1 MKIAIPIFGAR
12 VSPRFDFAPRL
23 LLYTL
28 EDGRVVGREELSLDS
43 WNAWERVERLKQMGV
58 EALICGGIPG
68 CSAQALEE
76 YRIRVISWVS
86 GDAEEALSCFLRGEL
101 SPGRNLCPGPRG
113 MRHGLRKRFL
123 PR

>member
-1 MKIAIPIFGAR
+1 M
-12 VSPRFDFAPRL
+12 
-23 LLYTL
+23 
-28 EDGRVVGREELSLDS
+28 VGREELSLDS

-86 GDAEEALSCFLRGEL
+86 GDAEEALSCFLRGQL
-101 SPGRNLCPGPRG
+101 TRGRNLCPGRRG
-113 MRHGLRKRFL
+113 MRRRAEKKVSPG
-123 PR
+123 